1 MDLAE
6 LNPPQQA
13 AVRYLGSPLL
23 VLAGAGSGKT
33 RVIINK
39 IAYLIQNTG
48 LAARHIAAVTFTNKA
63 AREMKTR
70 LSKTLKKSELKGL
83 QVSTFHTLGL
93 KIIRQHCQ
101 ELGYQSNF
109 SIFDSHDSNKLLQN
123 LSEKHGML
131 DKDKLQAA
139 QHTISNWKNAGLTP
153 KQAEAEAEESDKQTA
168 YLYDRYQRQLK
179 AYNAV
184 DFDDLI
190 ALPVQLFASFPEA
203 RTRWQAKIRYL
214 LVDEYQDT
222 NSAQYELVKYLVG
235 SRGALTVVG
244 DDDQSI
250 YAWRGAQPEN
260 LALLKTDYPQLHVV
274 KLEQNYRSSGYIL
287 AAANKLI
294 SHNEHVF
301 EKRLWS
307 DKGTGAPLR
316 VLNTAD
322 DKHEA
327 EQVVSELISHKFQHQ
342 NDNGDYAVLYRSN
355 YQSRLIEKALRDN
368 RIEYIMSGGTSFFER
383 AEIKD
388 IIAYLR
394 LIVNGDDDAAFVR
407 IVNTPRREIGM
418 TTLEKLGNY
427 AQKRQ
432 CSLFAASF
440 EMGLSEYLSER
451 AIGHLEIF
459 NRWITEL
466 GIQAENGVST
476 QEIIRQVINGCRGDD
491 NYEDWLQDNSPD
503 PKTAERKFANVEELI
518 SWFDK
523 KDELEIE
530 PKKLAEVVA
539 KLSLSDMLSRQEQEA
554 NPQDYVRLSTLHA
567 AKGLEFPHVFLI
579 GMEEDLLPHANSK
592 DDDQGL
598 AEERRLAYVGI
609 TRAERSLTFSLCRKR
624 RRYGEEV
631 ICEPSRFLAELPQD
645 QLTWEGGKQQK
656 VDPEQAKAKA
666 KAHLAGLKSMLR

>member
-1 MDLAE
+1 MQLSD
-6 LNPPQQA
+6 LNPPQQQ
-13 AVRYLGSPLL
+13 AVRYLDGPLL

-33 RVIINK
+33 RVIIHK
-39 IAYLIQNTG
+39 IAFLIQNAG
-48 LAARHIAAVTFTNKA
+48 INARNIAAVTFTNKA
-63 AREMKTR
+63 AREMKSR
-70 LSKTLKKSELKGL
+70 LSKTLSKAELKGL

-93 KIIRQHCQ
+93 KIIRSHCK

-109 SIFDSHDSNKLLQN
+109 SIFDSHDSNKLLQS
-123 LSEKHGML
+123 LSEKYGML

-153 KQAEAEAEESDKQTA
+153 EQAEAEAEDTDKQTA

-190 ALPVQLFASFPEA
+190 ALPVQLFQQSQEA
-203 RTRWQAKIRYL
+203 RERWQSKIRYL

-222 NSAQYELVKYLVG
+222 NGAQYELVKYLVG
-235 SRGALTVVG
+235 IRGALTVVG

-260 LALLKTDYPQLHVV
+260 LALLKKDYPRLHVV

-287 AAANKLI
+287 AAANQLI
-294 SHNEHVF
+294 SNNEHVF

-316 VLNTAD
+316 VLSTAD

-342 NDNGDYAVLYRSN
+342 NDNGDYAILYRSN

-368 RIEYIMSGGTSFFER
+368 RIEYIMSGGTSFFEK

-427 AQKRQ
+427 AQQRQ

-440 EMGLSEYLSER
+440 EMGLSEHLSER

-466 GIQAENGVST
+466 GIQAENGVT
-476 QEIIRQVINGCRGDD
+476 TNEIIEQVLKGCRGDD
-491 NYEDWLQDNSPD
+491 NYEDWLQDNSAD
-503 PKTAERKFANVEELI
+503 PKAAEKKWGNVQELI

-523 KDELEIE
+523 KDEYEVE

-539 KLSLSDMLSRQEQEA
+539 QLSLSDMLSRQEQEE
-554 NPQDYVRLSTLHA
+554 NSKDYVRLTTLHA
-567 AKGLEFPHVFLI
+567 SKGLEFPHVFLI

-592 DDDQGL
+592 DDEHGL

-631 ICEPSRFLAELPQD
+631 ACDPSRFLSELPQE

-656 VDPEQAKAKA
+656 VDPAQAKEKGR
-666 KAHLAGLKSMLR
+666 AHLAGLKSMLR